1 MEENKFDYK
10 QLIGFALI
18 ALIGVFWLN
27 TMKPTEEEAAKAE
40 AEKAKTTQV
49 ATDSSA
55 TTTTNKIT
63 EAKTL
68 DLRDSTQVANYK
80 NATGAFGFNAGKV
93 PMDGVTTIENE
104 LISLKVSNKG
114 GQIIEALVKGQKV
127 KGQFEELKTYDSL
140 PVYLVKD
147 GNASFGLNLTTTDN
161 RVLDTKQLP
170 FEPTYAENDGV
181 KVLSMKLKV
190 AADKF
195 LEYRYE
201 LKEDYMMDFTVRSQ
215 GLNGF
220 INASQPV
227 NLEWKLKSFRHAKS
241 VTYENRYTELIYEY
255 EGGKDSYL
263 GQTTDEETPKAVT
276 WVAYKQHFF
285 SSILLSDTPFRR
297 ANVTSENIV
306 DGEMAEKDVE
316 FLKNFSATIPLEL
329 KGGELNYTMDMYHG
343 PTDYDTLSAY
353 DRNLDEVVPLGWGIF
368 GWINRYFLI
377 PLFGLLSAF
386 LPAGIAI
393 IVMTILVRLLL
404 SPVTYKSYLSQAKM
418 KVIRPEINEI
428 NQKYKDDAMKKQQET
443 MKLYGKAGVSPM
455 AGCIPALLQLPV
467 FYALFMFFPSAFE
480 LRQKSFLWAD
490 DLSSYDTIYKF
501 PEGFSIPLYGDHIS
515 LFPILASI
523 AIFFYMRMT
532 TGQQMNSMQQP
543 KQDGMPDMSK
553 MMKYMMYF
561 SPLMM
566 LFFFNNYASGLS
578 LYYFV
583 SNLITIGIMLVI
595 KNYIIDE
602 DKIHAKIQEN
612 KKKPKKQNRF
622 QKKMQ
627 EMMEQAEAQK
637 KANASKRR
645 K

>member
-1 MEENKFDYK
+1 MEEENKFDYK
-10 QLIGFALI
+10 QFIGFALI
-18 ALIGVFWLN
+18 ALIAVYWFN
-27 TMKPTEEEAAKAE
+27 STKPTDEEIAAAE
-40 AEKAKTTQV
+40 AEKAKTEQV
-49 ATDSSA
+49 VKQDSITA
-55 TTTTNKIT
+55 TTNVQKETTLN
-63 EAKTL
+63 L
-68 DLRDSTQVANYK
+68 SDSTQVAQYK
-80 NATGAFGFNAGKV
+80 SSLGAFGYNADKV
-93 PMDGVTTIENE
+93 SADKVTTLENE
-104 LISLKVSNKG
+104 LLSLKISNKG
-114 GQIIEALVKGQKV
+114 GQIVEARVKGQMV
-127 KGQFEELKTYDSL
+127 KGKFEPLVTYDSL

-161 RVLDTKQLP
+161 RVINTKDLA
-170 FEPTYAENDGV
+170 FEPTYSENGDN

-190 AADKF
+190 AADKY

-201 LKEDYMMDFTVRSQ
+201 IKDDYMVDFTVRSQ
-215 GLNGF
+215 GLSNV

-227 NLEWKLKSFRHAKS
+227 SMEWKLKSFRHAKS
-241 VTYENRYTELIYEY
+241 VTYENRYTDLHYEY
-255 EGGKDSYL
+255 DDGKDSYL
-263 GQTTDEETPKAVT
+263 GQATDEEKINDVT
-276 WVAYKQHFF
+276 WLGYKQHFF
-285 SSILLSDTPFRR
+285 TSILLTDDAFKTATIST
-297 ANVTSENIV
+297 ENIV
-306 DGEMAEKDVE
+306 DPEMLEKNVE
-316 FLKNFSATIPLEL
+316 FLKQFESTIPLEL
-329 KGGELNYTMDMYHG
+329 KGGELNYTMDLYHG
-343 PTDYDTLSAY
+343 PTDYDILSEY
-353 DRNLDEVVPLGWGIF
+353 DRNLDEIVPLGWGIF
-368 GWINRYFLI
+368 GWINRFFLI
-377 PLFGLLSAF
+377 PLFGLLSSF

-404 SPVTYKSYLSQAKM
+404 SPITYKSYLSQAKM

-428 NQKYKDDAMKKQQET
+428 NEKYKDDAMKKQQET

-455 AGCIPALLQLPV
+455 AGCIPALMQIPV

-480 LRQKSFLWAD
+480 LRQKSFLWAE

-532 TGQQMNSMQQP
+532 TGQQMSSMQQP
-543 KQDGMPDMSK
+543 TQEGMPDMSK

-595 KNYIIDE
+595 KNYIIDN
-602 DKIHAKIQEN
+602 DKIHAQIEEN

-627 EMMEQAEAQK
+627 AMMEQAEAQK
-637 KANASKRR
+637 KANGK

>member
-10 QLIGFALI
+10 QFIGFGLL
-18 ALIGVFWLN
+18 ALIGVFWISS
-27 TMKPTEEEAAKAE
+27 MQPTEEEIAAQEE
-40 AEKAKTTQV
+40 AEKAKTEQV
-49 ATDSSA
+49 AKETGDSKA
-55 TTTTNKIT
+55 AAIHET
-63 EAKTL
+63 TL
-68 DLRDSTQVANYK
+68 DLTDSVQVAKYK
-80 NATGAFGFNAGKV
+80 NNVGVFSYNVGKV
-93 PMDGVTTIENE
+93 SLDDVTTIENDV
-104 LISLKVSNKG
+104 LSLKISNKG
-114 GQIIEALVKGQKV
+114 GQIVEAHIKGQKV
-127 KGQFEELKTYDSL
+127 KGEFSELKTYDSL

-147 GNASFGLNLTTTDN
+147 GNASFGINLTTADN
-161 RVLDTKQLP
+161 RLLSTNDLP
-170 FEPTYAENDGV
+170 FEPTYTENNGN

-190 AADKF
+190 TADKY

-201 LKEDYMMDFTVRSQ
+201 MKDDYMVDFTVRSQ
-215 GLNGF
+215 GLNGVV
-220 INASQPV
+220 NASQPI
-227 NLEWKLKSFRHAKS
+227 NMEWKLKTFRHAKS
-241 VTYENRYTELIYEY
+241 VTYENRYTDLHYEY
-255 EGGKDSYL
+255 DGGKDSYL
-263 GQTTDEETPKAVT
+263 GQATEEEKVSDVT
-276 WVAYKQHFF
+276 WLGYKQHFF
-285 SSILLSDTPFRR
+285 TSILLTDTAFKT
-297 ANVTSENIV
+297 ATLSTDNIV
-306 DGEMAEKDVE
+306 DSEMAEKDVE
-316 FLKNFSATIPLEL
+316 FLKKFGATIPLEL
-329 KGGELNYTMDMYHG
+329 NGGELNYNMDLYNG
-343 PTDYDTLSAY
+343 PTDYATLTEY
-353 DRNLDEVVPLGWGIF
+353 DRNLDEIVPLGWGIF

-386 LPAGIAI
+386 LPAGIAVV
-393 IVMTILVRLLL
+393 VMTILVRLLL

-418 KVIRPEINEI
+418 KVIRPEIAEI
-428 NQKYKDDAMKKQQET
+428 NEKYKDDAMKKQQET

-455 AGCIPALLQLPV
+455 AGCIPALMQIPV

-480 LRQKSFLWAD
+480 LRQKSFLWAE
-490 DLSSYDTIYKF
+490 DLSSYDTIYQF

-532 TGQQMNSMQQP
+532 TGQQMAAQQP
-543 KQDGMPDMSK
+543 AQEGMPDMSK

-595 KNYIIDE
+595 KNYIIDN
-602 DKIHAKIQEN
+602 DKIHAKIEEN

-637 KANASKRR
+637 NANK

>member
-10 QLIGFALI
+10 QLIGFALL

-27 TMKPTEEEAAKAE
+27 SIKPTEEELAAAE
-40 AEKAKTTQV
+40 AEKQKTEQVSKETQE
-49 ATDSSA
+49 
-55 TTTTNKIT
+55 TTTTNPVSDAT
-63 EAKTL
+63 TL
-68 DLRDSTQVANYK
+68 NVSDSTQVAQYK
-80 NATGAFGFNAGKV
+80 EATGAFGYNAGKV
-93 PMDGVTTIENE
+93 ALDGVTTIEND
-104 LISLKVSNKG
+104 LISLKISNKG
-114 GQIIEALVKGQKV
+114 GQIVEALVKGQRI
-127 KGQFEELKTYDSL
+127 KGEVQKLVTYDSL

-147 GNASFGLNLTTTDN
+147 GNASFGLNLTTSDN
-161 RVLDTKQLP
+161 RVLNTQDLA
-170 FEPTYAENDGV
+170 FEPTYTENEGS

-201 LKEDYMMDFTVRSQ
+201 LKDDYMVDFTVRSQ
-215 GLNGF
+215 GLNGV
-220 INASQPV
+220 INGSRPV
-227 NLEWKLKSFRHAKS
+227 EMEWNLKSFRHAKS
-241 VTYENRYTELIYEY
+241 VTYENRYTEVVYEY
-255 EGGKDSYL
+255 DGGKDSYL
-263 GQTTDEETPKAVT
+263 GQGDDNENPQGVT
-276 WVAYKQHFF
+276 YVAYKQHFF
-285 SSILLSDTPFRR
+285 TSILLTDTPFRR
-297 ANVTSENIV
+297 ANLSSQDIV
-306 DGEMAEKDVE
+306 DSEMPEKDVE
-316 FLKNFSATIPLEL
+316 FLKNFSSIIPLEL
-329 KGGELNYTMDMYHG
+329 NGGELNYNMDLYHG
-343 PTDYDTLSAY
+343 PSDYETLSSY
-353 DRNLDEVVPLGWGIF
+353 DRNLDEIVPLGWGIF

-393 IVMTILVRLLL
+393 IVMTIMVRLLL
-404 SPVTYKSYLSQAKM
+404 SPVTYKSYVSQAKM

-428 NQKYKDDAMKKQQET
+428 NQKYKDDAMKRQQET

-467 FYALFMFFPSAFE
+467 FYALFMFFPSAFQ
-480 LRQKSFLWAD
+480 LRQKDFLWAE
-490 DLSSYDTIYKF
+490 DLSSYDTVF
-501 PEGFSIPLYGDHIS
+501 ELPFNIPIYGDHIS

-523 AIFFYMRMT
+523 AIFFYMKMT
-532 TGQQMNSMQQP
+532 TGQQMSSMQQP
-543 KQDGMPDMSK
+543 TQEGMPDMSK

-561 SPLMM
+561 SPIMM

-595 KNYIIDE
+595 KKYIIDE
-602 DKIHAKIQEN
+602 DKIHAQVEAN

-627 EMMEQAEAQK
+627 AMMEQAEAQK
-637 KANASKRR
+637 KANAKR

>member
-10 QLIGFALI
+10 QFIGFGLL
-18 ALIGVFWLN
+18 ALIGVFWIN
-27 TMKPTEEEAAKAE
+27 SMQPTEEEVAAQEE
-40 AEKAKTTQV
+40 AEKAKTEQV
-49 ATDSSA
+49 TTETANPKADAIQETTVDLTDSIQA
-55 TTTTNKIT
+55 
-63 EAKTL
+63 AK
-68 DLRDSTQVANYK
+68 YK
-80 NATGAFGFNAGKV
+80 SNVGAFSYNVGKV
-93 PMDGVTTIENE
+93 SLDDVTTIENQV
-104 LISLKVSNKG
+104 LSLKISNKG
-114 GQIIEALVKGQKV
+114 GQIVEAHIKGQIVKGE
-127 KGQFEELKTYDSL
+127 FEELKTYDSL

-147 GNASFGLNLTTTDN
+147 GNASFGINLTTADN
-161 RVLDTKQLP
+161 RLLSTKDLP
-170 FEPTYAENDGV
+170 FEPTYTENGDS

-190 AADKF
+190 AADKY

-201 LKEDYMMDFTVRSQ
+201 MKDDYMVDFTVRSQ
-215 GLNGF
+215 GLNGVV
-220 INASQPV
+220 NVSQPV
-227 NLEWKLKSFRHAKS
+227 NMEWKLKSFRHAKS
-241 VTYENRYTELIYEY
+241 VTYENRYTDLHYEY
-255 EGGKDSYL
+255 DDGKDSYL
-263 GQTTDEETPKAVT
+263 GQAEDEEKVNDVT
-276 WVAYKQHFF
+276 WLGYKQHFF
-285 SSILLSDTPFRR
+285 SSILLTDTAFKT
-297 ANVTSENIV
+297 ATLSTNNIV
-306 DGEMAEKDVE
+306 DSEMAEKDVK
-316 FLKNFSATIPLEL
+316 FLKEFGATIPLEL
-329 KGGELNYTMDMYHG
+329 KGGELNYNMDIYNG
-343 PTDYDTLSAY
+343 PTDYDTLTAY
-353 DRNLDEVVPLGWGIF
+353 DRNLDEIVPLGWGIF
-368 GWINRYFLI
+368 GWINRFFLI

-393 IVMTILVRLLL
+393 VVMTILVRLLL

-418 KVIRPEINEI
+418 KVIRPEITEI
-428 NQKYKDDAMKKQQET
+428 NEKYKDDAMKKQQET

-455 AGCIPALLQLPV
+455 AGCIPALMQIPV

-480 LRQKSFLWAD
+480 LRQKSFLWAE
-490 DLSSYDTIYKF
+490 DLSSYDTIYQF
-501 PEGFSIPLYGDHIS
+501 PEGWSIPLYGDHIS

-532 TGQQMNSMQQP
+532 TGQQMMSQQP
-543 KQDGMPDMSK
+543 TQEGMPDMSK

-602 DKIHAKIQEN
+602 EKIHAKIEEN

-637 KANASKRR
+637 KANK

>member
-10 QLIGFALI
+10 QFIGFALI

-27 TMKPTEEEAAKAE
+27 TMKPTEEEAAAE
-40 AEKAKTTQV
+40 AAEKAKTTQV
-49 ATDSSA
+49 TPQ
-55 TTTTNKIT
+55 TT
-63 EAKTL
+63 EATKEAVVAETTL
-68 DLRDSTQVANYK
+68 DLTDSTQLAKYK
-80 NATGAFGFNAGKV
+80 SASGAFGFNV
-93 PMDGVTTIENE
+93 ENVSMDGVTTLENQ
-104 LISLKVSNKG
+104 LLSLKISNKG
-114 GQIIEALVKGQKV
+114 GQIVEARVKGQLV
-127 KGQFEELKTYDSL
+127 KGQFEELKTYDAH
-140 PVYLVKD
+140 PVYLIKD
-147 GNASFGLNLTTTDN
+147 GNSSFGLNLTTSDN
-161 RVLDTKQLP
+161 RLINTKDQP
-170 FEPTYAENDGV
+170 FEPTYTENDST

-190 AADKF
+190 AADKY

-201 LKEDYMMDFTVRSQ
+201 IKDDYMVDFTVRSQ
-215 GLNGF
+215 GLNGV
-220 INASQPV
+220 INASQPI
-227 NLEWKLKSFRHAKS
+227 NMEWKLKSFRHAKS
-241 VTYENRYTELIYEY
+241 VTYENRYTDIHYEFD
-255 EGGKDSYL
+255 EGKDSYL
-263 GQTTDEETPKAVT
+263 GQASDEETINDVT
-276 WVAYKQHFF
+276 WLGYKQHFF
-285 SSILLSDTPFRR
+285 SSILLTDKAFKKATLST
-297 ANVTSENIV
+297 ENIV
-306 DGEMAEKDVE
+306 DAEMPEKDVE
-316 FLKNFSATIPLEL
+316 FLKQFGASIPLEL
-329 KGGELNYTMDMYHG
+329 NGGELNYTMDIYHG
-343 PTDYDTLSAY
+343 PTDYDILSAY
-353 DRNLDEVVPLGWGIF
+353 DRNLDEIVPLGWGIF

-428 NQKYKDDAMKKQQET
+428 NEKFKDDAMKKQQET

-455 AGCIPALLQLPV
+455 AGCIPALMQIPV

-480 LRQKSFLWAD
+480 LRQKSFLWAE
-490 DLSSYDTIYKF
+490 DLSSYDTIYQF
-501 PEGFSIPLYGDHIS
+501 PEGFHIPLYGDHIS

-523 AIFFYMRMT
+523 AIFFYMKMT
-532 TGQQMNSMQQP
+532 TGQQMSSMQQP
-543 KQDGMPDMSK
+543 SQEGMPDMSK

-595 KNYIIDE
+595 KNYIID
-602 DKIHAKIQEN
+602 DAKIHAKIEEN

-627 EMMEQAEAQK
+627 DMMEQAEAQK
-637 KANASKRR
+637 KANAK

>member
-1 MEENKFDYK
+1 MEEENKFDYK
-10 QLIGFALI
+10 QFIGFALI
-18 ALIGVFWLN
+18 ALIAVYWFN
-27 TMKPTEEEAAKAE
+27 TTKPTEEEAAADAE
-40 AEKAKTTQV
+40 AQKAKTEQV
-49 ATDSSA
+49 ATQNADA
-55 TTTTNKIT
+55 TKAAIVK
-63 EAKTL
+63 ESTL
-68 DLRDSTQVANYK
+68 DLSDSTQLANYK
-80 NATGAFGFNAGKV
+80 NASGAFGYNAGKV
-93 PMDGVTTIENE
+93 SMDKITTLEND
-104 LISLKVSNKG
+104 LLSLKISNKG
-114 GQIIEALVKGQKV
+114 GQIVEARVKGQLVKGEFQPLV
-127 KGQFEELKTYDSL
+127 TYDSL

-147 GNASFGLNLTTTDN
+147 GNASFGLNLMTTDN
-161 RVLDTKQLP
+161 RLIDTKERA
-170 FEPTYAENDGV
+170 FEPTYSENGDS

-190 AADKF
+190 AADKY

-201 LKEDYMMDFTVRSQ
+201 IKDDYMVDFTVRSQ
-215 GLNGF
+215 GLSGV
-220 INASQPV
+220 INTSQPV
-227 NLEWKLKSFRHAKS
+227 NMEWKLKSFRHAKS
-241 VTYENRYTELIYEY
+241 VTYENRYTDLHYEY
-255 EGGKDSYL
+255 DDGKDSYL
-263 GQTTDEETPKAVT
+263 GQAADEEKINDVT
-276 WVAYKQHFF
+276 WLGYKQHFF
-285 SSILLSDTPFRR
+285 TSILLTDNAFKT
-297 ANVTSENIV
+297 ATVTSNNIV
-306 DGEMAEKDVE
+306 DSEMPEKDVK
-316 FLKNFSATIPLEL
+316 FLKEFGATVPLEL
-329 KGGELNYTMDMYHG
+329 KGGELNYTMDLYHG
-343 PTDYDTLSAY
+343 PTDYDTLSSY
-353 DRNLDEVVPLGWGIF
+353 DRNLDEIVPLGWGIF
-368 GWINRYFLI
+368 GWINRFFLI
-377 PLFGLLSAF
+377 PLFGLLGSF

-393 IVMTILVRLLL
+393 VVMTILVRLLL
-404 SPVTYKSYLSQAKM
+404 SPITYKSYLSQAKM

-428 NQKYKDDAMKKQQET
+428 NEKYKDDAMKKQQET

-455 AGCIPALLQLPV
+455 AGCIPALMQIPV

-480 LRQKSFLWAD
+480 LRQKSFLWAE

-532 TGQQMNSMQQP
+532 TGQQMSSMQQP
-543 KQDGMPDMSK
+543 TQEGMPDMSK

-595 KNYIIDE
+595 KNYIIDN
-602 DKIHAKIQEN
+602 DKIHAQIEEN

-637 KANASKRR
+637 KANGK

>member
-10 QLIGFALI
+10 QFIGFALL
-18 ALIGVFWLN
+18 ALVGVFWIN
-27 TMKPTEEEAAKAE
+27 SMQPTEEEIAAQEE
-40 AEKAKTTQV
+40 AEKAKTEQV
-49 ATDSSA
+49 TTDA
-55 TTTTNKIT
+55 KT
-63 EAKTL
+63 EAVQETTL
-68 DLRDSTQVANYK
+68 DLTDSVQAAQYK
-80 NATGAFGFNAGKV
+80 SKLGAFGFAAATTS
-93 PMDGVTTIENE
+93 MDQVTTLENDV
-104 LISLKVSNKG
+104 LSLKISNKG
-114 GQIIEALVKGQKV
+114 GQIVEALVKGQKI
-127 KGQFEELKTYDSL
+127 KDKFEKLQTYDSL
-140 PVYLVKD
+140 PVYLIKD
-147 GNASFGLNLTTTDN
+147 GNASFNLNLGTTDN
-161 RVLDTKQLP
+161 RVINTKDLA
-170 FEPTYAENDGV
+170 FEPTYSENGDT

-190 AADKF
+190 AADKY

-201 LKEDYMMDFTVRSQ
+201 MKDDYMVDFTVRSQ
-215 GLNGF
+215 GLSNVING
-220 INASQPV
+220 SQDV
-227 NLEWKLKSFRHAKS
+227 KMEWDLKSFRHAKS

-255 EGGKDSYL
+255 DEGKDSYL
-263 GQTTDEETPKAVT
+263 GQGEDELEKISDVT

-285 SSILLSDTPFRR
+285 TSILLTDTAFKN
-297 ANVTSENIV
+297 ADVTSDNIV
-306 DGEMAEKDVE
+306 DSDMAEKDVE
-316 FLKNFSATIPLEL
+316 FLKQFGASIPLEL
-329 KGGELNYTMDMYHG
+329 KGGELNYNMNLYNG
-343 PTDYDTLSAY
+343 PTDYDVLTSY
-353 DRNLDEVVPLGWGIF
+353 DRNLDEIVPLGWGIF

-393 IVMTILVRLLL
+393 VVMTILVRLLL
-404 SPVTYKSYLSQAKM
+404 SPITYKSYLSQAKM

-428 NQKYKDDAMKKQQET
+428 NEKYKDDAMKKQQET

-455 AGCIPALLQLPV
+455 AGCIPALLQIPV
-467 FYALFMFFPSAFE
+467 FYALFMFFPSAFQ
-480 LRQKSFLWAD
+480 LRQKSFLWAE
-490 DLSSYDTIYKF
+490 DLSSYDTIF
-501 PEGFSIPLYGDHIS
+501 ELPFSIPIYGDHIS

-532 TGQQMNSMQQP
+532 TGQQMASQAPPQE
-543 KQDGMPDMSK
+543 GMPDMSK

-595 KNYIIDE
+595 KNYIIDN
-602 DKIHAKIQEN
+602 DKIHAQIEEN

-637 KANASKRR
+637 KANAK
-645 K
+645 KKK

>member
-27 TMKPTEEEAAKAE
+27 SVKPTEEEAAKAE
-40 AEKAKTTQV
+40 AERAKTEQV
-49 ATDSSA
+49 ATDSTK
-55 TTTTNKIT
+55 TTTPKT
-63 EAKTL
+63 EVPEVATL
-68 DLRDSTQVANYK
+68 NLNDSTQVAKYK

-93 PMDGVTTIENE
+93 SLDEVTTIEND
-104 LISLKVSNKG
+104 LISLKISNRG
-114 GQIIEALVKGQKV
+114 GQIVEALIKGKRDNGKV
-127 KGQFEELKTYDSL
+127 EKLETYDKK

-147 GNASFGLNLTTTDN
+147 GNASFGLNLTTADN
-161 RVLDTKQLP
+161 RVINTKDAP
-170 FEPTYAENDGV
+170 FEPTYTETDGV

-201 LKEDYMMDFTVRSQ
+201 LKDDYMMDFTVRSQ

-227 NLEWKLKSFRHAKS
+227 NMEWKLKSFRHAKS
-241 VTYENRYTELIYEY
+241 VTYENRYTDLHYEY
-255 EGGKDSYL
+255 EDGKDSYL
-263 GQTTDEETPKAVT
+263 GQMTDEEKPKGVT
-276 WVAYKQHFF
+276 WLGYKQHFF
-285 SSILLSDTPFRR
+285 TSILLTDIPFRR
-297 ANVTSENIV
+297 ADITSENIV
-306 DGEMAEKDVE
+306 DSEMAEKDVK
-316 FLKNFSATIPLEL
+316 FLKNFSSTIPLEL
-329 KGGELNYTMDMYHG
+329 KGGELNYAMDMYHG

-353 DRNLDEVVPLGWGIF
+353 DRNLDEIVPLGWGIF

-393 IVMTILVRLLL
+393 IVMTIMVRLLL
-404 SPVTYKSYLSQAKM
+404 SPITYKSYLSQAKM
-418 KVIRPEINEI
+418 KVIRPEVNEI
-428 NQKYKDDAMKKQQET
+428 NAKYKDDAMKKQQET

-455 AGCIPALLQLPV
+455 AGCIPALMQIPV

-480 LRQKSFLWAD
+480 LRQKSFLWAE
-490 DLSSYDTIYKF
+490 DLSSYDTIYQF

-595 KNYIIDE
+595 KKYIIDDE
-602 DKIHAKIQEN
+602 KIHARIQEN

-627 EMMEQAEAQK
+627 TMMEQAEAQK
-637 KANASKRR
+637 KAKG